1 LGCRASQSPRA
12 HPRGREAVSGELI
25 GVAREALEHDGEP
38 FEEKMKRLTS
48 TLGEQFQESAK
59 LEKAIATNLKGL
71 GFKIC

>member
-1 LGCRASQSPRA
+1 
-12 HPRGREAVSGELI
+12 
-25 GVAREALEHDGEP
+25 
-38 FEEKMKRLTS
+38 MKRLTS